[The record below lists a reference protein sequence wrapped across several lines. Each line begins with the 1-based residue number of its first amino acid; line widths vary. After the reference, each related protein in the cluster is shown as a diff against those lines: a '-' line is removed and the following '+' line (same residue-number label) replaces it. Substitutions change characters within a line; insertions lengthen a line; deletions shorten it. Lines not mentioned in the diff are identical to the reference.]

1 MKKCLI
7 LLIGIVSIFGISTVK
22 ADTFQASSFYDRFDE
37 SVEILDTYSDNI
49 SQLISMWETNH
60 TSEYPYYVI
69 TYGYDIDKNIS
80 IYLISLK
87 SVNAVLSTSYIQM
100 IDYDYDS
107 ATAFNYYSYKYY
119 SKTNSYSDKINV
131 VPIFY
136 RINYGYYLL
145 KSNFVPVFYEGNGS
159 YSQDGQVIKYDFDK
173 ISVSSYTSTK
183 YNITFDPFEINLNS
197 YLPTIETLRGGSY
210 SPSDNNYV
218 EINLNNY
225 AYVALSLKDYT
236 KEISN
241 SYSEYSNVY
250 VKGQLCAT
258 PIYNYGQT
266 EKKDIITGS
275 KTQACS
281 QYYNDY
287 ELTRFYILPSDVKNH
302 AIYYLKAYDTS
313 KENLV
318 KVNSKYFDISYIT
331 EEDKNNP
338 QVSINGKVYPT
349 LSYDQLTDTS
359 TKSEDEGYI
368 SGVSCAVGDFN
379 CYEEYNESNVFKDIF
394 DKPLEALKSV
404 WSAIINVFEI
414 IKWFILLLPPT
425 LQSFLYLSFMIAII
439 LGIIKIVL

>member
-22 ADTFQASSFYDRFDE
+22 ADTFQASSFYNTFDE
-37 SVEILDTYSDNI
+37 AVEILDTYSDNI
-49 SQLISMWETNH
+49 NQLISMWETNH
-60 TSEYPYYVI
+60 TNEYPYYVI
-69 TYGYDIDKNIS
+69 TYGVDLDGNIN
-80 IYLISLK
+80 IYLVSVK
-87 SVNAVLSTSYIQM
+87 SVNAVLSTVDIQM
-100 IDYDYDS
+100 KDYGFDRD
-107 ATAFNYYSYKYY
+107 AGFNYYSYGYY
-119 SKTNSYSDKINV
+119 SKTNSYSDKINNI
-131 VPIFY
+131 PMFY
-136 RINYGYYLL
+136 RIEYGYYLL
-145 KSNFVPVFYEGNGS
+145 KSNFIPVFYEGKGA
-159 YSQDGQVIKYDFDK
+159 YSQDGQVTRYDFDK
-173 ISVSSYTSTK
+173 ISVPSYTSTK
-183 YNITFDPFEINLNS
+183 YNITFEPFEINLNS
-197 YLPTIETLRGGSY
+197 YFPTIETLCGGSY

-318 KVNSKYFDISYIT
+318 KVDSKYFDISYIT

>member
-22 ADTFQASSFYDRFDE
+22 ADTFQASSFYNRFDE
-37 SVEILDTYSDNI
+37 GVEILDTYSDNI
-49 SQLISMWETNH
+49 NQLISMWETNH
-60 TSEYPYYVI
+60 TSEYPYYI
-69 TYGYDIDKNIS
+69 IKYGYDIDGNLQ

-87 SVNAVLSTSYIQM
+87 TVNVALSDSDMQM
-100 IDYDYDS
+100 IDYGFDRDVGV
-107 ATAFNYYSYKYY
+107 NYYSYVYY
-119 SKTNSYSDKINV
+119 FKTNTYSDKLNGVPVIYVINS
-131 VPIFY
+131 
-136 RINYGYYLL
+136 GYYLL
-145 KSNFVPVFYEGNGS
+145 KSNFIPVFYKGDGA
-159 YSQDGQVIKYDFDK
+159 YSQGGQSVKYDFDK
-173 ISVSSYTSTK
+173 ISIPSYTSTK
-183 YNITFDPFEINLNS
+183 YNITFEPFEINLNS

-318 KVNSKYFDISYIT
+318 KVDSKYFDISYIT

-394 DKPLEALKSV
+394 DKPLDALKSV

>member
-22 ADTFQASSFYDRFDE
+22 ADTFQASSFYNPFDKA
-37 SVEILDTYSDNI
+37 VEILDTYSDNI
-49 SQLISMWETNH
+49 NQLISMWETNH

-69 TYGYDIDKNIS
+69 TYGVDLDGNINIFLVS
-80 IYLISLK
+80 VK
-87 SVNAVLSTSYIQM
+87 SVNAILSTRDIQM
-100 IDYDYDS
+100 KDYYYDRD
-107 ATAFNYYSYKYY
+107 ANFTYYSYAYY
-119 SKTNSYSDKINV
+119 SKTSSYSDKINV
-131 VPIFY
+131 VPVIY
-136 RINYGYYLL
+136 RIEYGYYLL
-145 KSNFVPVFYEGNGS
+145 KSNFIPVFYEGKGA
-159 YSQDGQVIKYDFDK
+159 YSQDGQVTRYDFDK
-173 ISVSSYTSTK
+173 ISIPSYTSTK

-287 ELTRFYILPSDVKNH
+287 ELTRFYILPSDIKNH

-318 KVNSKYFDISYIT
+318 KVDSKYFDISYIT

>member
-22 ADTFQASSFYDRFDE
+22 ADTFQASSFYNRFDE
-37 SVEILDTYSDNI
+37 AVEILDTYSDNI
-49 SQLISMWETNH
+49 NQLISMWETNH
-60 TSEYPYYVI
+60 TSEYPYYAI
-69 TYGYDIDKNIS
+69 TYYGALDEDIY
-80 IYLISLK
+80 IYLVSLK
-87 SVNAVLSTSYIQM
+87 SVNAVLSTRDIQM
-100 IDYDYDS
+100 KDYGFDRDVG
-107 ATAFNYYSYKYY
+107 FNYYSYSYY
-119 SKTNSYSDKINV
+119 SKTNSYSDKINSV
-131 VPIFY
+131 SMFY
-136 RINYGYYLL
+136 RIEYGYYLL
-145 KSNFVPVFYEGNGS
+145 KSNFIPVFYEGKGA
-159 YSQDGQVIKYDFDK
+159 YSQDGQVTRYDFDK
-173 ISVSSYTSTK
+173 ISIPSYTSTK
-183 YNITFDPFEINLNS
+183 YNITFEPFEINLNG

-287 ELTRFYILPSDVKNH
+287 ELTRFYILPSDIKNH

-318 KVNSKYFDISYIT
+318 KVDSKYFDISYIT